1 MRTHPN
7 QKKLQEWLIEIGEGT
22 VKEPAKRGQNGYF
35 VPIPDELVSD
45 ELEDVTNFCFPPAM
59 FKNPF
64 EYADSIAQN
73 AILCPRNNEVDE
85 INKVALFRLS
95 GEGKEFLSIDEP
107 LGSADPLAAYRADS
121 TLEAVH
127 NECPSGFPPHKLYLK
142 VFHLLYNHYLYVSVT
157 IIVY

>member
-1 MRTHPN
+1 
-7 QKKLQEWLIEIGEGT
+7 
-22 VKEPAKRGQNGYF
+22 
-35 VPIPDELVSD
+35 
-45 ELEDVTNFCFPPAM
+45 M

-142 VFHLLYNHYLYVSVT
+142 VFHLLYNHYL
-157 IIVY
+157 